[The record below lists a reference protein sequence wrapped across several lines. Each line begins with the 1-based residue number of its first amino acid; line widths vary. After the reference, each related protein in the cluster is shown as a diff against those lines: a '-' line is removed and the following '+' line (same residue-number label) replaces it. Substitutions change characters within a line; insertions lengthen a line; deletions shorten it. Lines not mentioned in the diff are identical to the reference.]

1 MARYLIERL
10 SWLCR
15 DFRRLAPEGFRS
27 EWRDA
32 SGVVQL
38 CEVHLHHDWFG
49 QPVSLIE
56 SSTKARVAFITRL
69 AEGVLPDEHTVL
81 QEGDLVHILAKEK
94 DISAIEKSLA
104 KPPAGA

>member
-1 MARYLIERL
+1 M
-10 SWLCR
+10 
-15 DFRRLAPEGFRS
+15 RRLAPDGTKS

-32 SGVVQL
+32 TGSVQL
-38 CEVHLHHDWFG
+38 IEVHLHQDWFG
-49 QPVSLIE
+49 EAVSLIE
-56 SSTKARVAFITRL
+56 KNTGARVAFITRL